1 LSIFSGAQVKQT
13 PSFSKLEAFARDHL
27 EADRYPNDYHTF
39 RLSKCDICGVVPFG
53 LTIEHHTG
61 SRKGDFKG
69 RIVGQCSI
77 CGHTTLILS
86 YTGEHRQRLRTETPS
101 CACGGT
107 DFYVGEC
114 ERIEG
119 DEGLMGF
126 FDEGVVVGMCA
137 ECQRTQV
144 LVETD

>member
-1 LSIFSGAQVKQT
+1 MNET
-13 PSFSKLEAFARDHL
+13 PSFSELEAFARDKLQAH
-27 EADRYPNDYHTF
+27 RYPNDYHIF
-39 RLSKCDICGVVPFG
+39 KLSKCDVCGVVPFG

-69 RIVGQCSI
+69 RIIGQCSI
-77 CGHTTLILS
+77 CGHRTRILS
-86 YTGEHRQRLRTETPS
+86 FTGAHRQPLREETPS
-101 CACGGT
+101 CRCGGT

-119 DEGLMGF
+119 DEGIAGF
-126 FDEGVVVGMCA
+126 FDEGVVVGMCS
-137 ECQRTQV
+137 ECQRKQV